1 MATVDEFI
9 NALQYDWLQKALIS
23 AILIGLVCA
32 LIGVFIVMRGVIFLG
47 EAISHSAFAG
57 AALALLLGF
66 ENILFMILIFG
77 VVTAIGIGYVNEK
90 DYMKDEIVIGIT
102 FTFFMALAIFFI
114 GLMKTY
120 NSNVQ
125 SILFGRILLITDLN
139 FYLLIAFSAVILLV
153 LFGLKKEL
161 YTMAYSNELAI
172 AAKIPVRLLNY
183 VFLILVALT
192 IDISLNAIGAI
203 LVFAM
208 LIIPAAAAYQLTYKF
223 NKLLVLSAFF
233 GITSSIG
240 GLFLAYLYDWA
251 SGATIVLLATLFFGM
266 SFVLS
271 PKRNKLIQKLLRKED
286 YYDVEPE
293 IQKIP
298 HHHGKEEEYEA
309 FEDHLRQTLVL
320 KEEYKNDGG
329 HE

>member
-1 MATVDEFI
+1 MATVEDFF

-23 AILIGLVCA
+23 AILIGLICA

-90 DYMKDEIVIGIT
+90 DYMKDEIVIGIS

-125 SILFGRILLITDLN
+125 SILFGRILLITNLN
-139 FYLLIAFSAVILLV
+139 FYLLIGFSVVILLV

-183 VFLILVALT
+183 VFLVLVALT

-208 LIIPAAAAYQLTYKF
+208 LIIPAASAYQLTYKF
-223 NKLLVLSAFF
+223 NKLLALSAFF

-251 SGATIVLLATLFFGM
+251 SGATIVLLATAFFVVA
-266 SFVLS
+266 FVLS
-271 PKRNKLIQKLLRKED
+271 PKRNKFVQKLLRNQS

-293 IQKIP
+293 IEKIP